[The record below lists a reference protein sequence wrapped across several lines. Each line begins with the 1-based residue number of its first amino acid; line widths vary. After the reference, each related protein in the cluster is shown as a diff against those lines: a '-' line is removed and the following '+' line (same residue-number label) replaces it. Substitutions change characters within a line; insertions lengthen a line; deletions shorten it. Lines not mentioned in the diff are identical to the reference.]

1 MLLGILHVY
10 DIKMSGDK
18 LEQLNAFMGP
28 GESRHLPPTP
38 TEHTNT
44 VVSAGC
50 SGQSI
55 PLHVLRLRKAAAAND
70 INGTNGSAP
79 ATPKTPRSTKGGT
92 KRKNMPGEDALSDD
106 QESPIK
112 KKAKSKTPKFEA
124 PADES
129 EGEERSRMPWGLI
142 KQEVSFFDDEVD
154 AEGLGG
160 DAV

>member
-1 MLLGILHVY
+1 MPIKWTPEADAKLLLGILHVY

-28 GESRHLPPTP
+28 E
-38 TEHTNT
+38 
-44 VVSAGC
+44 C

-55 PLHVLRLRKAAAAND
+55 PLHVLRLKKAAAA
-70 INGTNGSAP
+70 IGTNGTNGSAP

-112 KKAKSKTPKFEA
+112 KKAKSKTPKLKA
-124 PADES
+124 PVDES
-129 EGEERSRMPWGLI
+129 ESEERVRMPWGEI
-142 KQEVSFFDDEVD
+142 KQEASFFDDEVD
-154 AEGLGG
+154 AEGLG
-160 DAV
+160 DDVV